1 MTSFLVAIGN
11 VSYSV
16 VVHFHQIFVALKV
29 NKLISENAKRGRWVT
44 KKTQLPTTVSS
55 ITSINYFAFPFQLL

>member
-44 KKTQLPTTVSS
+44 KKPSYPIPDQSMVIDQIKVL
-55 ITSINYFAFPFQLL
+55 Q